1 MNKLGIAVACGLGL
15 AILAV
20 ALYAWRSM
28 ADSELDTAGIIAL
41 TLGSIVTLGL
51 GALLVG
57 LMLYSSRSG
66 YDERVAQRPPG
77 EPPPP
82 EVRNEP

>member
-66 YDERVAQRPPG
+66 YDERAAQRPPS
-77 EPPPP
+77 ELPPP
-82 EVRNEP
+82 EERNEP